1 MYKRGNGC
9 FAGGKADVFSLDK
22 RDACDYNKK
31 AVSGCSA
38 AGSALG
44 SGPRGREFKSPH
56 SDHKEGR
63 GGETCLGC
71 WRAEMPGDLEHL
83 GSGERSAWRGG
94 LDIGALLQ
102 GSWYR
107 VYI

>member
-9 FAGGKADVFSLDK
+9 FAGGKASVFSLDK

-56 SDHKEGR
+56 SDHIKEAKTDCFGLFLYFLDR
-63 GGETCLGC
+63 FTFFGK
-71 WRAEMPGDLEHL
+71 RAVH
-83 GSGERSAWRGG
+83 R
-94 LDIGALLQ
+94 IGAQFLFFSILSIEKPLQ
-102 GSWYR
+102 IS
-107 VYI
+107 